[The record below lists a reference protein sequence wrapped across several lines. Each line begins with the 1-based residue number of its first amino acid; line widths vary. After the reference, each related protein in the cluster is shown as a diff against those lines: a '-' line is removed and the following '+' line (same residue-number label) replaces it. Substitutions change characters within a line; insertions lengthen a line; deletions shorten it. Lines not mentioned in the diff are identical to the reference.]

1 MKALLAIFAT
11 AFLIG
16 CGTTASVYKAANDI
30 VVGVKDDVVGVTAGV
45 LETTSAI
52 IRDVDEKTDP
62 KSE

>member
-1 MKALLAIFAT
+1 MRALIAIFAT
-11 AFLIG
+11 ALLIG
-16 CGTTASVYKAANDI
+16 CGTTSSVYKAANDI